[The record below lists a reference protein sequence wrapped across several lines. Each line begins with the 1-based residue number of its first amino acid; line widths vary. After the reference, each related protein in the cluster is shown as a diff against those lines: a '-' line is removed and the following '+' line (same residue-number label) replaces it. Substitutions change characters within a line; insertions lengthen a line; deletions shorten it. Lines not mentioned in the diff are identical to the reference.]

1 MGGEDSGLAL
11 PNHETS
17 TMRLSPLLLLPLAL
31 ITLIAAAGQPLT
43 LLHFNDFHGQLEP
56 YADQESGK
64 VLGGIARLAGLVEAI
79 RAEDPKR
86 PVLILFAGD
95 LLQGTTT
102 STLYLGRPDIK
113 LLEEIGVNA
122 AAVGNHEVDFGQD
135 NLRKLASM
143 IDFPLLAANLSAS
156 PDPLPVQPF
165 ALFHPE
171 GGPRVAVL
179 GLTTEELVTAS
190 HPRNVL
196 GLSVSDPLAMAQAL
210 VPELDAQ
217 SDLLIVLSHLG
228 LAGDRRL
235 AQGVAGVDLIIGGH
249 NHFRFDQPVAEN
261 EVLIVQAGERGA
273 YLGRLD
279 LEVEQDR
286 LLKWDYRLIPVD
298 DQAPEDPRIAAKV
311 KQLVARADQDL
322 LAVVG
327 RAGRELSAQ
336 RELIRVSEAP
346 FGNLVADLAREYSG
360 AQIALFNAGGFR
372 ASIPAGEVRLKEIYQ
387 AFPFRNEL
395 VTGILS
401 GAELQA
407 ALDHSAG
414 LDPADHPGG
423 FLQVSGVRLRIQGG
437 KALEVTL
444 NGQPLDPAADYS
456 LVVPDFLA
464 AGGDGYG
471 MLAGL
476 RHPVNSGQLI
486 SDMLVA
492 AFRRQGE
499 LDATLDGRIERN

>member
-1 MGGEDSGLAL
+1 M
-11 PNHETS
+11 
-17 TMRLSPLLLLPLAL
+17 
-31 ITLIAAAGQPLT
+31 
-43 LLHFNDFHGQLEP
+43 
-56 YADQESGK
+56 
-64 VLGGIARLAGLVEAI
+64 
-79 RAEDPKR
+79 
-86 PVLILFAGD
+86 
-95 LLQGTTT
+95 
-102 STLYLGRPDIK
+102 
-113 LLEEIGVNA
+113 LEEIGVNA
-122 AAVGNHEVDFGQD
+122 AAVGNHEVDYGQD
-135 NLRKLASM
+135 NLRKLASQV
-143 IDFPLLAANLSAS
+143 DFPLLAANLSAA
-156 PDPLPVQPF
+156 PEPLPITPY

-179 GLTTEELVTAS
+179 GLTTEELVTTT
-190 HPRNVL
+190 HPRNAAGL
-196 GLSVSDPLAMAQAL
+196 GVSDPLAVAQSL

-217 SDLLIVLSHLG
+217 SDLLIILSHLG
-228 LAGDRRL
+228 LADDRRL
-235 AQGVAGVDLIIGGH
+235 AQGVAGVDLIVGGH
-249 NHFRFDQPVAEN
+249 NHFRFDKPVEEN
-261 EVLIVQAGERGA
+261 DVPIVQAGERGA

-279 LEVEQDR
+279 LEVEKDR
-286 LLKWDYRLIPVD
+286 LIKWDYRLIPVD
-298 DQAPEDPRIAAKV
+298 DQAPVDARIAAKV
-311 KQLVARADQDL
+311 ARLVARADQDL

-336 RELIRVSEAP
+336 RELIRRGEAP
-346 FGNLVADLAREYSG
+346 FGDLVADLAREYSG
-360 AQIALFNAGGFR
+360 AQVALFNAGGFR

-395 VTGILS
+395 VTGMLT

-414 LDPADHPGG
+414 LDSADNPGG

-437 KALEVTL
+437 KALDVTL

-476 RHPVNSGQLI
+476 RNPVSTGQLI

-499 LDATLDGRIERN
+499 MDAALDGRIERH